1 MASRSG
7 TIYIGMSND
16 IRRRIY
22 EHRYGLLPGFTSK
35 YKIHRFV
42 YVEEFDRADEAIARE
57 KQLKGWTRR
66 RKIALIESMNQSFKD
81 LSANWL
87 SD

>member
-16 IRRRIY
+16 SRRRIY

-35 YKIHRFV
+35 YKIHHLV

-66 RKIALIESMNQSFKD
+66 RKIALIESMNRSFKD
-81 LSANWL
+81 LTQTG
-87 SD
+87 